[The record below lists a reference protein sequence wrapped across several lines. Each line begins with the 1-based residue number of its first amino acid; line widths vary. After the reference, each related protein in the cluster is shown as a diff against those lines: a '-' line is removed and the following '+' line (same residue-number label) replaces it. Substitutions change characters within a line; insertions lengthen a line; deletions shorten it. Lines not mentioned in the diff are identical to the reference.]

1 LISRFC
7 TNAENR
13 IGKNG
18 VDEIKTHPFFKG
30 VDWISIRER
39 PTAIPVDVK
48 SIDDTS
54 NFDEFPEVDL
64 TWKETVK
71 EKAEASAKDW
81 VFLNYTFKRF
91 EGLTQRGIR
100 AFQF

>member
-1 LISRFC
+1 MLILFLFYF
-7 TNAENR
+7 
-13 IGKNG
+13 ILL
-18 VDEIKTHPFFKG
+18 
-30 VDWISIRER
+30 
-39 PTAIPVDVK
+39 
-48 SIDDTS
+48 
-54 NFDEFPEVDL
+54 PE
-64 TWKETVK
+64 ETVK